1 MRRPSPR
8 PTGASLVSRRDVLA
22 FGAAAGVAMLVPG
35 VTALAGVRRNAPDA
49 AMLVVADE
57 RYGDSVMFA
66 QSLAR
71 HGAARFPLA
80 FDAAGL
86 WFDVLA
92 PRMAGTAA
100 SLAGLTLESD
110 LFILKRL
117 ASASGASLGYLG
129 RHDWRSA
136 HGCRHVLRGGVEL
149 DAIARALAMG
159 AEPWPERLGS
169 VLASAPPRGPLIKEQ
184 DVALDQGPGTGAPN
198 FFVSWVITSKEPPE
212 QGGSG
217 KSALAPWCGRPSLG
231 LNGVS
236 R

>member
-8 PTGASLVSRRDVLA
+8 PTGTSLVSRRDVLA
-22 FGAAAGVAMLVPG
+22 FGAAAGFAMLVPG
-35 VTALAGVRRNAPDA
+35 GRVAAVARVQRNLRDA

-86 WFDVLA
+86 WLDVLA
-92 PRMAGTAA
+92 PRMAGKAA

-110 LFILKRL
+110 LFILRRL
-117 ASASGASLGYLG
+117 ASASGASLCYLG

-136 HGCRHVLRGGVEL
+136 HGCRHVLRGGMEIN
-149 DAIARALAMG
+149 AIASALTMG
-159 AEPWPERLGS
+159 AEPWPARLGAA
-169 VLASAPPRGPLIKEQ
+169 LASAQPCGPLIREQ
-184 DVALDQGPGTGAPN
+184 DVPLDHAPASGAPN

-212 QGGSG
+212 EGGSG
-217 KSALAPWCGRPSLG
+217 KSALRFGAGARASG
-231 LNGVS
+231 
-236 R
+236 